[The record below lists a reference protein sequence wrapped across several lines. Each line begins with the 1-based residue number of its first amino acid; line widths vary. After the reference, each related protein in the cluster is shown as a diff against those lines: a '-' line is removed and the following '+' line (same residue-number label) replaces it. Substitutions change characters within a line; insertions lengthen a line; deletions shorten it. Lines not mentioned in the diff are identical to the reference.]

1 MNRIV
6 AAIFFTFISTQSQ
19 AQANSV
25 VFVQVPTLDDVG
37 LIGMA
42 LVVAIAGA
50 IAVRRRKK

>member
-6 AAIFFTFISTQSQ
+6 ATTLLAFIATQNQ

-25 VFVQVPTLDDVG
+25 VFVQIPTLDDVG
-37 LIGMA
+37 LIGMT